1 MSIATELARTIT
13 RTTHD
18 QLPALALDHARMII
32 ASTLA
37 SAAAGRNIRSAAV
50 VRALAREQGGAPEAS
65 IWFDSSAKIPAVN
78 AARTNALASD
88 AAASDD
94 SDLRTIAH
102 LGTQVTSCTL
112 ALAER
117 HNISGD
123 EVLRAI
129 VQIGRAHV

>member
-50 VRALAREQGGAPEAS
+50 VRALVRKEFTGVVHQLVATLDS
-65 IWFDSSAKIPAVN
+65 I
-78 AARTNALASD
+78 
-88 AAASDD
+88 
-94 SDLRTIAH
+94 
-102 LGTQVTSCTL
+102 Q
-112 ALAER
+112 
-117 HNISGD
+117 
-123 EVLRAI
+123 
-129 VQIGRAHV
+129 